1 MAADPERARHF
12 GRVIERLPDRLDDL
26 RAAPARPRKE
36 HPPIPQAPGIYLFSE
51 HGAPVYVGQT
61 RNLRER
67 LGEHTRPS
75 SGREMATFAFR
86 ITIEDVGSAA
96 AGMTRK
102 EIESRFAPLFRQA
115 KERVSRMNVQFIEMD
130 DSIERTVFE
139 MYAAL
144 HLGTEHYNSF
154 ETH

>member
-1 MAADPERARHF
+1 MADPGRARHF
-12 GRVIERLPDRLDDL
+12 DRVVERLPDRLDGL
-26 RAAPARPRKE
+26 LAAPSYPREE

-75 SGREMATFAFR
+75 SGREMATLAFR
-86 ITIEDVGSAA
+86 ITIEDVGAA
-96 AGMTRK
+96 ASGMTRK

-115 KERVSRMNVQFIEMD
+115 KERVSRMDIQFIGMD
-130 DSIERTVFE
+130 DPIERTVFE
-139 MYAAL
+139 IYAAL
-144 HLGTEHYNSF
+144 HLGTERYNSF